1 MGSARAP
8 RAVRRALAPNP
19 NVVARSA
26 VQSAPPDANDEGVV
40 GCARGGRAPHFYLM
54 QLLEIKNLKMDF
66 GKNAEALRAIDDVS
80 FTIGAGETVC
90 LVGES
95 GCGKTVTALS
105 IARLVPTPPANYVG
119 GEILLNGRDTLK
131 MSARELQQ
139 IRGGVVSYVF
149 QDPGA
154 SLNPVFRIG
163 NQIKESLKL
172 HKPEKA
178 NDAEVIRLLKLVGI
192 PAPES
197 RIKNY
202 PFEMSGGMQQRVMI
216 AMALASEPKLLVAD
230 EPTTALDVTI
240 QAQILDLL
248 SELKQRLGMAIL
260 LITHNLGIVGDMAD
274 RVAVMYA
281 GQIVELA
288 PAKELLHR
296 PLHPYTKALMN
307 SVPKLGATIRWGEA
321 TDEPGLASKTARE
334 DARPTRLQSIPGNVP
349 RIGNFPPGCRF
360 APRCP
365 IAKPEC
371 SEKIPELLE
380 VEPGRF
386 VRCPFWK

>member
-1 MGSARAP
+1 MT
-8 RAVRRALAPNP
+8 
-19 NVVARSA
+19 
-26 VQSAPPDANDEGVV
+26 
-40 GCARGGRAPHFYLM
+40 
-54 QLLEIKNLKMDF
+54 LLEIKNLQLDF
-66 GKNAEALRAIDDVS
+66 GSGADALRAIDGVS
-80 FTIGAGETVC
+80 LTIDPGETVC

-105 IARLVPTPPANYVG
+105 IARLVPAPPARYVG
-119 GEILLNGRDTLK
+119 GEILLNGQDVLR
-131 MSARELQQ
+131 MSPGELRA

-149 QDPGA
+149 QEPGA
-154 SLNPVFRIG
+154 ALNPVFRVG
-163 NQIKESLKL
+163 NQIRESLEL
-172 HKPEKA
+172 HQPQKA
-178 NDAEVIRLLKLVGI
+178 TVEEVIRLLKLVGI

-197 RIKNY
+197 RIRNY

-240 QAQILDLL
+240 QAQILELLGDL
-248 SELKQRLGMAIL
+248 KRRLGMAIL

-288 PAKELLHR
+288 PAGELLRR
-296 PLHPYTKALMN
+296 PLHPYTKALMA
-307 SVPKLGATIRWGEA
+307 SVPKLRGEA
-321 TDEPGLASKTARE
+321 DRLLA
-334 DARPTRLQSIPGNVP
+334 IPGNVP

-371 SEKIPELLE
+371 SDKIPALVE
-380 VEPGRF
+380 VEGGRW
-386 VRCPFWK
+386 VRCPFWKA

>member
-1 MGSARAP
+1 
-8 RAVRRALAPNP
+8 
-19 NVVARSA
+19 
-26 VQSAPPDANDEGVV
+26 
-40 GCARGGRAPHFYLM
+40 
-54 QLLEIKNLKMDF
+54 MDF
-66 GKNAEALRAIDDVS
+66 GKGADALRAIDNVS
-80 FTIGAGETVC
+80 FSIGAGETVC

-105 IARLVPTPPANYVG
+105 IGKLVPTPPANYVS
-119 GEILLNGRDTLK
+119 GEILLNGSDVLK
-131 MSARELQQ
+131 MSSRELQK

-149 QDPGA
+149 QEPGA

-172 HKPEKA
+172 HRPEKA

-248 SELKQRLGMAIL
+248 RDLKQRLGMAIL

-288 PAKELLHR
+288 PARELLQK
-296 PLHPYTKALMN
+296 PFHPYTKALMN
-307 SVPKLGATIRWGEA
+307 SVPKLHG
-321 TDEPGLASKTARE
+321 
-334 DARPTRLQSIPGNVP
+334 DANRLSAIPGNVP
-349 RIGNFPPGCRF
+349 RIGNFPLGCRF

-365 IAKPEC
+365 IARPEC

>member
-1 MGSARAP
+1 
-8 RAVRRALAPNP
+8 
-19 NVVARSA
+19 
-26 VQSAPPDANDEGVV
+26 
-40 GCARGGRAPHFYLM
+40 M
-54 QLLEIKNLKMDF
+54 QLLQIKNLKMDF
-66 GKNAEALRAIDDVS
+66 GKNAGAARAIDDVS
-80 FTIGAGETVC
+80 FDIGAGETVC

-105 IARLVPTPPANYVG
+105 IARLVPTPPANYAG
-119 GEILLNGRDTLK
+119 GEILLNGRDVLK
-131 MSARELQQ
+131 MSPRELQE

-149 QDPGA
+149 QEPGA
-154 SLNPVFRIG
+154 ALNPVFRVG

-172 HKPEKA
+172 HRPEKA
-178 NDAEVIRLLKLVGI
+178 TNEEVIRLLKLVGI

-197 RIKNY
+197 RIRNY

-248 SELKQRLGMAIL
+248 RDLKERLGMAIL

-274 RVAVMYA
+274 RLAVMYA

-288 PAKELLHR
+288 PARELLRR
-296 PLHPYTKALMN
+296 PLHPYTKALMA
-307 SVPKLGATIRWGEA
+307 SVPKLRG
-321 TDEPGLASKTARE
+321 
-334 DARPTRLQSIPGNVP
+334 DADRLSAIPGNVP

-371 SEKIPELLE
+371 SEKIPELVE
-380 VEPGRF
+380 VEPGRL
-386 VRCPFWK
+386 VRCPFWAT

>member
-1 MGSARAP
+1 M
-8 RAVRRALAPNP
+8 N
-19 NVVARSA
+19 
-26 VQSAPPDANDEGVV
+26 
-40 GCARGGRAPHFYLM
+40 
-54 QLLEIKNLKMDF
+54 LLEIKNLKMDF
-66 GKNAEALRAIDDVS
+66 GKNADALRAVDGVS
-80 FTIGAGETVC
+80 FTIDAGETVC

-105 IARLVPTPPANYVG
+105 ITRLVPTPPANYVG
-119 GEILLNGRDTLK
+119 GEILLNGRDVLK
-131 MSARELQQ
+131 MSSGELRS

-149 QDPGA
+149 QEPGA

-172 HKPEKA
+172 HRPEKA
-178 NDAEVIRLLKLVGI
+178 TNEEVIRLLKLVGI

-240 QAQILDLL
+240 QAQILELL

-281 GQIVELA
+281 GQIVELS
-288 PAKELLHR
+288 PAKELLRR
-296 PLHPYTKALMN
+296 PLHPYTRALMA
-307 SVPKLGATIRWGEA
+307 SVPKLHG
-321 TDEPGLASKTARE
+321 
-334 DARPTRLQSIPGNVP
+334 DADRLSAIPGNVP

-371 SEKIPELLE
+371 SDKLPELVE
-380 VEPGRF
+380 VEAGRF
-386 VRCPFWK
+386 VRCPFWKTP